1 MQVLDYN
8 GYVEQQFK
16 CEARC
21 FGGSAIRVPEA
32 GPFPDVGHLKS
43 LKDGFNEYVLELP
56 NGCKIIAHESG
67 EVFLQEEGKQPM
79 KVRNKDALQNLLV
92 K

>member
-1 MQVLDYN
+1 MQILDYN
-8 GYVEQQFK
+8 SFIEQQFK
-16 CEARC
+16 CEAGYIGMG
-21 FGGSAIRVPEA
+21 FSPPVPTPPKSNNA
-32 GPFPDVGHLKS
+32 KS

-56 NGCKIIAHESG
+56 NGCKIIAQESG
-67 EVFLQEEGKQPM
+67 EIYIQEEGKQPL